1 MLMHEELTFEG
12 SGRLSVET
20 RMKMIHGEVIILK
33 AKSSIKVTLTM
44 MVSSICI
51 SVITT
56 QMLISSQMNY
66 IKIMVMEHLL
76 MSQ

>member
-44 MVSSICI
+44 MVTKIFLYLLHAI
-51 SVITT
+51 KGQLQTT
-56 QMLISSQMNY
+56 EE
-66 IKIMVMEHLL
+66 KIIL
-76 MSQ
+76 Q